1 MFTFKDFFKNAVVF
15 TMLNVSD
22 IRSGFTKNILTL
34 ALFSFAFR
42 MRGVV
47 AIVLYGINFTK

>member
-1 MFTFKDFFKNAVVF
+1 MFNFNFQGLFFK
-15 TMLNVSD
+15 MLYSQWISD
-22 IRSGFTKNILTL
+22 ILNGFTKNILTL

-47 AIVLYGINFTK
+47 AIVLYFTK

>member
-1 MFTFKDFFKNAVVF
+1 MFNFKDFVTFWIHIEF
-15 TMLNVSD
+15 LTFYLN
-22 IRSGFTKNILTL
+22 GCTKNILTL

-47 AIVLYGINFTK
+47 AIVLYVLISRNKM

>member
-1 MFTFKDFFKNAVVF
+1 MFNFKDFVTFWIHIEFLTFYLNAC
-15 TMLNVSD
+15 
-22 IRSGFTKNILTL
+22 TKNILTL

-47 AIVLYGINFTK
+47 AIVLYVLISRNKM